1 MGVEDK
7 KTIENLHK
15 IGEKLP
21 YKKPDEI
28 KLICEYIGKKDTAI
42 LQSLLRN
49 HLSTIR
55 HFGAPDD
62 SYTMLCLCERCNAE
76 TGKLTLKEMFKLFK
90 NMPENIRKYVIDITN
105 RLLVKDIGVN
115 KDYPD
120 KFQKFFKEETGIS
133 LIIPPT
139 EVLRREKFLIKY
151 PKVREVLEKSETLTE
166 QRARIHNTELR
177 IRSMKRENAEPAKI
191 DEYRFL
197 LKLLSK
203 KLEDSKKNRQY

>member
-1 MGVEDK
+1 MTE
-7 KTIENLHK
+7 
-15 IGEKLP
+15 
-21 YKKPDEI
+21 
-28 KLICEYIGKKDTAI
+28 
-42 LQSLLRN
+42 Q
-49 HLSTIR
+49 
-55 HFGAPDD
+55 
-62 SYTMLCLCERCNAE
+62 
-76 TGKLTLKEMFKLFK
+76 FK

-120 KFQKFFKEETGIS
+120 KFQKFFKEETGIY
-133 LIIPPT
+133 LTIPSAET
-139 EVLRREKFLIKY
+139 LKEEQFLEKY
-151 PKVREVLEKSETLTE
+151 PKIKRILEKSEPLTE

-191 DEYRFL
+191 NEYRFL